1 MREVIR
7 TCIGCR
13 GKLPQKALVRFMC
26 QTDGKLQI
34 DSQKKLGGRG
44 AYVCLSQDCIQK
56 AFKSPKRI
64 NSLLRVQLTSQNI
77 TQFEQVLLQRIRK
90 AMDTKEEKGGTT
102 MNKAQRR
109 RGKPNKGSRAES
121 HVSGTRVYELA
132 KEYKLTNKKLI
143 ALLEEHGVRAKNGMS
158 VLDPDTV
165 SLIESELAGAPV
177 ERTVS
182 TSETAVETASESE
195 ETDTT
200 NGLQVVEGTPVVD
213 LAAVLEMQPSAL
225 ILRLMKLRVMA
236 NINQRLDYD
245 TLVML
250 SEHLHFEAVKSK
262 TLEEKLLTEVPDDP
276 QSLRPRAPVITI
288 MGHVDHGKTSLLDS
302 IRQSNISESEAG
314 NITQHIGAYHVK
326 LKGGSIVFLD
336 TPGHA
341 AFTAMRARGA
351 QVTDIVVLIV
361 AADDGV
367 MPQTIEA
374 ISHAKAAKVPIVVA
388 INKIDV
394 PGARPD
400 YVKQQLAEQE
410 LLPED
415 WGGQTICVETSA
427 IDGTGIDFLLEM
439 LLLEAALLELK
450 ANPSKAARGV
460 VIEAQVD
467 KERGSIATVLVQA
480 GTLRVGD
487 VFVSGRYSGK
497 VRAMMDDFGKRM
509 KETGPSSPVEV
520 LGFTGVP
527 EAGDKFYVVESDKDA
542 RAISEAR
549 QDQYRN
555 EQLGANSHVSLD
567 NLFQQIQEGE
577 IKELNVVLKGDVQG
591 SVQAVAS
598 SLLELSTD
606 EVKINIIHQAVGGIT
621 ETDILLASASDA
633 IVVGFNVHPT
643 TEAVQ
648 AKETEGIDVRTYN
661 IIYNLISYIRSAME
675 GLLDPE
681 VREVVIGRA
690 EVRELF
696 KVPRLGLVAGSYV
709 NWGRISFNQPLRILR
724 DNRLIH
730 EGKVN
735 SLRRFKDN
743 VNEVQANYECGIGI
757 ETFDD
762 LKVGDVLECY
772 VYEQVARSLS

>member
-1 MREVIR
+1 M
-7 TCIGCR
+7 
-13 GKLPQKALVRFMC
+13 
-26 QTDGKLQI
+26 
-34 DSQKKLGGRG
+34 S
-44 AYVCLSQDCIQK
+44 
-56 AFKSPKRI
+56 
-64 NSLLRVQLTSQNI
+64 
-77 TQFEQVLLQRIRK
+77 
-90 AMDTKEEKGGTT
+90 
-102 MNKAQRR
+102 KAQRQR
-109 RGKPNKGSRAES
+109 RKSAKDSQEDS
-121 HVSGTRVYELA
+121 QVSGMRVYELA
-132 KEYKLTNKKLI
+132 KEYNLTNKELI
-143 ALLEEHGVRAKNGMS
+143 ALLEEHGVRVKNGMS
-158 VLDPDTV
+158 SLDPDTV
-165 SLIESELAGAPV
+165 ALIESELADEPV
-177 ERTVS
+177 DETES
-182 TSETAVETASESE
+182 TSEAVIENTSESE
-195 ETDTT
+195 AIDT
-200 NGLQVVEGTPVVD
+200 NGGLRVEEGTTVAD
-213 LAAVLEMQPSAL
+213 LATSLELQPSAL
-225 ILRLMKLRVMA
+225 IMRLMKLKVMA

-250 SEHLHFEAVKSK
+250 GEHLNFEAVRSR
-262 TLEEKLLTEVPDDP
+262 TLEEELLTEIPDDP
-276 QSLRPRAPVITI
+276 ESLQPRAPVVTI

-314 NITQHIGAYHVK
+314 NITQHIGAYHVN

-394 PGARPD
+394 PGARTD

-450 ANPSKAARGV
+450 ANPNKLARGV
-460 VIEAQVD
+460 VIEAEVD
-467 KERGSIATVLVQA
+467 KGRGAIATVLVQS

-487 VFVSGRYSGK
+487 VFVSGRYSGR

-509 KETGPSSPVEV
+509 KESGPSCPVEV

-527 EAGDKFYVVESDKDA
+527 EAGDRFYVVESDKDA
-542 RAISEAR
+542 RAISETR

-555 EQLGANSHVSLD
+555 EKLGANSHVSLD

-661 IIYNLISYIRSAME
+661 VIYNLISYIRSAME

-696 KVPRLGLVAGSYV
+696 RVPRLGLVAGSYV

-757 ETFDD
+757 ETFAD
-762 LKVGDVLECY
+762 LKIGDVLECY

>member
-1 MREVIR
+1 MR
-7 TCIGCR
+7 
-13 GKLPQKALVRFMC
+13 KAPRRRQRSAKVNR
-26 QTDGKLQI
+26 
-34 DSQKKLGGRG
+34 
-44 AYVCLSQDCIQK
+44 AK
-56 AFKSPKRI
+56 ANREE
-64 NSLLRVQLTSQNI
+64 NQLTQS
-77 TQFEQVLLQRIRK
+77 IRV
-90 AMDTKEEKGGTT
+90 
-102 MNKAQRR
+102 
-109 RGKPNKGSRAES
+109 
-121 HVSGTRVYELA
+121 HELA
-132 KEYKLTNKKLI
+132 KQYNLRSKVLLE
-143 ALLEEHGVRAKNGMS
+143 LLEEHGIRVKNHMS
-158 VLDPDTV
+158 LLDEETVALIKAELQEDEPTQEADTRQDDAEI
-165 SLIESELAGAPV
+165 SDSDAGATN
-177 ERTVS
+177 ERGSPLQITEGLTV
-182 TSETAVETASESE
+182 A
-195 ETDTT
+195 
-200 NGLQVVEGTPVVD
+200 D
-213 LAAVLEMQPSAL
+213 LATSLNLLPNEL
-225 ILRLMKLRVMA
+225 IIRLMNLKVMA
-236 NINQRLDYD
+236 NINQRLDYE
-245 TLVML
+245 TLAIVGT
-250 SEHLHFEAVKSK
+250 HFGFEAVKAP
-262 TLEEKLLTEVPDDP
+262 TLEDTLLAETPDLP
-276 QSLRPRAPVITI
+276 EMLRPRAPVVTI

-314 NITQHIGAYHVK
+314 NITQHIGAYHVT
-326 LKGGSIVFLD
+326 LDTGSIVFLD

-374 ISHAKAAKVPIVVA
+374 LNHAKAANVPIVVA

-400 YVKQQLAEQE
+400 FVKQQLTEHE
-410 LLPED
+410 LVPEE

-427 IDGTGIDFLLEM
+427 IEGTGIDFLLEM

-450 ANPSKAARGV
+450 ANPDKPARGV

-467 KERGSIATVLVQA
+467 KGRGAVATVLVQS
-480 GTLRVGD
+480 GTLKVGD

-497 VRAMMDDFGKRM
+497 VRAMMDDIGKRIKM
-509 KETGPSSPVEV
+509 TGPSFPVEV

-527 EAGDKFYVVESDKDA
+527 EAGDRFHVVASEKDA
-542 RAISEAR
+542 RTISQTR
-549 QDQYRN
+549 QDQHRTAK
-555 EQLGANSHVSLD
+555 LGEKSHVSLD
-567 NLFQQIQEGE
+567 ALFQQIQEGDV
-577 IKELNVVLKGDVQG
+577 KELNVVVKGDVQG
-591 SVQAVAS
+591 SVQAVS
-598 SLLELSTD
+598 ESLVNLSTD
-606 EVKINIIHQAVGGIT
+606 EVKINIIHQATGGIT
-621 ETDILLASASDA
+621 ETDILLASASEA

-661 IIYNLISYIRSAME
+661 IIYTLISDIRSAME
-675 GLLDPE
+675 GLLEPE

-709 NWGRISFNQPLRILR
+709 NWGRISYNQPLRVLR

-735 SLRRFKDN
+735 SLRRFKDS

-757 ETFDD
+757 ETFAD

-772 VYEQVARSLS
+772 IHEQVARSLA

>member
-1 MREVIR
+1 MR
-7 TCIGCR
+7 
-13 GKLPQKALVRFMC
+13 K
-26 QTDGKLQI
+26 
-34 DSQKKLGGRG
+34 
-44 AYVCLSQDCIQK
+44 
-56 AFKSPKRI
+56 
-64 NSLLRVQLTSQNI
+64 
-77 TQFEQVLLQRIRK
+77 TQR
-90 AMDTKEEKGGTT
+90 
-102 MNKAQRR
+102 QRR
-109 RGKPNKGSRAES
+109 KLAKDGQVES
-121 HVSGTRVYELA
+121 QVSSMRVHELA
-132 KEYKLTNKKLI
+132 KKYNLTNKELI
-143 ALLEEHGVRAKNGMS
+143 ALLEEHGVRVKNGMS
-158 VLDPDTV
+158 GLDADTV
-165 SLIESELAGAPV
+165 ALIESELADEPT
-177 ERTVS
+177 EETVV
-182 TSETAVETASESE
+182 TPEDAVENTSESE

-200 NGLQVVEGTPVVD
+200 GGFQVVEGTTVAD
-213 LAAVLEMQPSAL
+213 LATSLALQPSAL
-225 ILRLMKLRVMA
+225 IMRLMKLKVMA

-250 SEHLHFEAVKSK
+250 GEHLNFEAVRSK
-262 TLEEKLLTEVPDDP
+262 TLEEELLAEIPDDP
-276 QSLRPRAPVITI
+276 ASLQPRAPVVTI

-394 PGARPD
+394 PGARAD

-450 ANPSKAARGV
+450 ANPNKPARGV
-460 VIEAQVD
+460 VIEAEVD
-467 KERGSIATVLVQA
+467 KGRGAIATVLVES

-487 VFVSGRYSGK
+487 VFVSGRYSGR

-509 KETGPSSPVEV
+509 KEAGPSSPVEV

-527 EAGDKFYVVESDKDA
+527 EAGDRFYVVESDKDA
-542 RAISEAR
+542 RSISETR

-555 EQLGANSHVSLD
+555 EKLGANSHVSLD

-598 SLLELSTD
+598 SLLDLSTD

-661 IIYNLISYIRSAME
+661 VIYNLISYIRSAME

-696 KVPRLGLVAGSYV
+696 RVPRLGLVAGSYV

-772 VYEQVARSLS
+772 VHEQVARSLS

>member
-1 MREVIR
+1 MR
-7 TCIGCR
+7 
-13 GKLPQKALVRFMC
+13 
-26 QTDGKLQI
+26 
-34 DSQKKLGGRG
+34 
-44 AYVCLSQDCIQK
+44 
-56 AFKSPKRI
+56 
-64 NSLLRVQLTSQNI
+64 
-77 TQFEQVLLQRIRK
+77 
-90 AMDTKEEKGGTT
+90 
-102 MNKAQRR
+102 KAQRQR
-109 RGKPNKGSRAES
+109 RKPAKDGQEES
-121 HVSGTRVYELA
+121 QVSSMRVHELA
-132 KEYKLTNKKLI
+132 KKYNLTNKELI
-143 ALLEEHGVRAKNGMS
+143 TLLEEHGVRVKNGMS
-158 VLDPDTV
+158 GLDADTV
-165 SLIESELAGAPV
+165 ALIESELADDPT
-177 ERTVS
+177 E
-182 TSETAVETASESE
+182 ETAVTPEDTVENTSESE

-200 NGLQVVEGTPVVD
+200 GGLQVVEGTTVAD
-213 LAAVLEMQPSAL
+213 LATSLELQPSAL
-225 ILRLMKLRVMA
+225 IMRLMKLKVMA

-250 SEHLHFEAVKSK
+250 GEHLNFEAVRSK
-262 TLEEKLLTEVPDDP
+262 TLEEELLAEIPDDP
-276 QSLRPRAPVITI
+276 ASLQPRAPVVTI

-394 PGARPD
+394 PGARSD

-450 ANPSKAARGV
+450 ANPNKPARGV
-460 VIEAQVD
+460 VIEAEVD
-467 KERGSIATVLVQA
+467 KGRGAIATVLVES

-487 VFVSGRYSGK
+487 VFVSGRYSGR

-509 KETGPSSPVEV
+509 KEAGPSSPVEV

-527 EAGDKFYVVESDKDA
+527 EAGDRFYVVESDKDA
-542 RAISEAR
+542 RSISETR

-555 EQLGANSHVSLD
+555 EKLGANSHVSLD

-661 IIYNLISYIRSAME
+661 VIYNLISYIRSAME

-696 KVPRLGLVAGSYV
+696 RVPRLGLVAGSYV

-762 LKVGDVLECY
+762 LKIGDVLECY
-772 VYEQVARSLS
+772 VHEQVARSLS

>member
-1 MREVIR
+1 MSR
-7 TCIGCR
+7 
-13 GKLPQKALVRFMC
+13 
-26 QTDGKLQI
+26 
-34 DSQKKLGGRG
+34 
-44 AYVCLSQDCIQK
+44 
-56 AFKSPKRI
+56 
-64 NSLLRVQLTSQNI
+64 
-77 TQFEQVLLQRIRK
+77 
-90 AMDTKEEKGGTT
+90 
-102 MNKAQRR
+102 AQRQPA
-109 RGKPNKGSRAES
+109 KPAKGSQEES
-121 HVSGTRVYELA
+121 QVSGVRVYDLA
-132 KEYKLTNKKLI
+132 KEYNLTNKELI
-143 ALLEEHGVRAKNGMS
+143 ALLEEHGVRVKSGMS
-158 VLDPDTV
+158 PLDSDTV
-165 SLIESELAGAPV
+165 ALIESELANKPAGK
-177 ERTVS
+177 TVS
-182 TSETAVETASESE
+182 MPEDAVESASESQ
-195 ETDTT
+195 ETATT
-200 NGLQVVEGTPVVD
+200 NGLQIMEGTTVAN
-213 LAAVLEMQPSAL
+213 LATSLELQPSAL
-225 ILRLMKLRVMA
+225 IMRLMKLRVMA
-236 NINQRLDYD
+236 SINQQLDYD

-250 SEHLHFEAVKSK
+250 GEHLNFEAVKSK
-262 TLEEKLLTEVPDDP
+262 TLEEKLLTEIPDDP
-276 QSLRPRAPVITI
+276 ESLQARAPVVTI

-394 PGARPD
+394 PGARSD
-400 YVKQQLAEQE
+400 YVKQQLSEQE

-450 ANPSKAARGV
+450 ANPNKSARGI

-467 KERGSIATVLVQA
+467 KGRGAIATVLVQS

-497 VRAMMDDFGKRM
+497 VRAMMDGFGKRM
-509 KETGPSSPVEV
+509 KEASPSFPVEV

-542 RAISEAR
+542 RAISETR

-555 EQLGANSHVSLD
+555 EKLGANSHVSLD
-567 NLFQQIQEGE
+567 NLFQQIREGE

-598 SLLELSTD
+598 SLLELTTD

-661 IIYNLISYIRSAME
+661 VIYNLISYIRSAME

-709 NWGRISFNQPLRILR
+709 NWGRISYNQPLRILR

-757 ETFDD
+757 ETFAD

-772 VYEQVARSLS
+772 VHEQVARSLS

>member
-1 MREVIR
+1 MSKAIR
-7 TCIGCR
+7 QR
-13 GKLPQKALVRFMC
+13 R
-26 QTDGKLQI
+26 
-34 DSQKKLGGRG
+34 
-44 AYVCLSQDCIQK
+44 
-56 AFKSPKRI
+56 KSTTPKR
-64 NSLLRVQLTSQNI
+64 NREANQSSGV
-77 TQFEQVLLQRIRK
+77 
-90 AMDTKEEKGGTT
+90 
-102 MNKAQRR
+102 
-109 RGKPNKGSRAES
+109 P
-121 HVSGTRVYELA
+121 VSTLA
-132 KEYKLTNKKLI
+132 RQYKLTSRELI
-143 ALLEEHGVRAKNGMS
+143 AILRNHGVQVKNEQS
-158 VLDPDTV
+158 TLDPDTV
-165 SLIESELAGAPV
+165 ALVEPELEIEPNAENTSTVSIESDADTSAETTEALQITEGVTVAALAG
-177 ERTVS
+177 S
-182 TSETAVETASESE
+182 L
-195 ETDTT
+195 
-200 NGLQVVEGTPVVD
+200 GL
-213 LAAVLEMQPSAL
+213 QPSAL
-225 ILRLMKLRVMA
+225 IMRLMKLRVMA
-236 NINQRLDYD
+236 NINQRLDYN

-250 SEHLHFEAVKSK
+250 GEHLDFQAIKER
-262 TLEEKLLTEVPDDP
+262 TLEEDLLTDPPDPPD
-276 QSLRPRAPVITI
+276 SLQPRAPVVTI

-302 IRQSNISESEAG
+302 IRESNVSESEAG
-314 NITQHIGAYHVK
+314 NITQHIGAYHVT
-326 LKGGSIVFLD
+326 LETGSVVFLD

-367 MPQTIEA
+367 MPQTVEA

-388 INKIDV
+388 INKVDV

-400 YVKQQLAEQE
+400 YIRQQLSEHD
-410 LLPED
+410 LMPEE

-427 IDGTGIDFLLEM
+427 TEGTGIDTLLEM

-450 ANPSKAARGV
+450 ANRNKSARGV
-460 VIEAQVD
+460 VIEAEVD
-467 KERGSIATVLVQA
+467 KERGAVATVLVQS
-480 GTLRVGD
+480 GTLRVGNS
-487 VFVSGRYSGK
+487 FVSGRYSGK
-497 VRAMMDDFGKRM
+497 VRAMIDEHGKRM
-509 KETGPSSPVEV
+509 KEVGPSRPVEI

-527 EAGDKFYVVESDKDA
+527 EAGDRFYAVDSDRDA
-542 RAISEAR
+542 RTISEAR
-549 QDQYRN
+549 QDRYRT
-555 EQLGANSHVSLD
+555 EKLGANSHVSLE

-598 SLLELSTD
+598 SLLDLSTE

-661 IIYNLISYIRSAME
+661 VIYNLISYIRSAME

-696 KVPRLGLVAGSYV
+696 RVPRLGLVAGSYV
-709 NWGRISFNQPLRILR
+709 NWGRISYNQPLRVLR

-772 VYEQVARSLS
+772 VHEQVARSLS

>member
-1 MREVIR
+1 M
-7 TCIGCR
+7 
-13 GKLPQKALVRFMC
+13 
-26 QTDGKLQI
+26 
-34 DSQKKLGGRG
+34 S
-44 AYVCLSQDCIQK
+44 
-56 AFKSPKRI
+56 
-64 NSLLRVQLTSQNI
+64 
-77 TQFEQVLLQRIRK
+77 
-90 AMDTKEEKGGTT
+90 KEPR
-102 MNKAQRR
+102 QRR
-109 RGKPNKGSRAES
+109 RSAKGNREDKQDQ
-121 HVSGTRVYELA
+121 GTPVYELA
-132 KEYKLTNKKLI
+132 KQYDLTTKQLI
-143 ALLEEHGVRAKNGMS
+143 ALLEEHGVRVKNDMS
-158 VLDPDTV
+158 SLDADTV
-165 SLIESELAGAPV
+165 ALIESEIV
-177 ERTVS
+177 ESGEVVS
-182 TSETAVETASESE
+182 TSEASAE
-195 ETDTT
+195 DTT
-200 NGLQVVEGTPVVD
+200 KVVSNTENGLQVEEGATVAD
-213 LAAVLEMQPSAL
+213 LAATLKLQPSAL
-225 ILRLMKLRVMA
+225 IMQLMKLKVMA
-236 NINQRLDYD
+236 NINQRLDYE

-250 SEHLHFEAVKSK
+250 GEHLNFEAVKLP
-262 TLEEKLLTEVPDDP
+262 TLEEELLVETLDP
-276 QSLRPRAPVITI
+276 PESLQPRAPVVTI

-314 NITQHIGAYHVK
+314 NITQHIGAYHVT
-326 LKGGSIVFLD
+326 LEGGSVVFLD

-367 MPQTIEA
+367 MPQTVEA
-374 ISHAKAAKVPIVVA
+374 INHAKAAKVPIVVA

-394 PGARPD
+394 PGARSD
-400 YVKQQLAEQE
+400 YIKQQLTEHE
-410 LLPED
+410 LVPED

-427 IDGTGIDFLLEM
+427 VEGTGIDFLLEM

-450 ANPSKAARGV
+450 ANPNKPARGV

-467 KERGSIATVLVQA
+467 KGRGAVATVLVQA

-487 VFVSGRYSGK
+487 VFISGRYSGR
-497 VRAMMDDFGKRM
+497 VRAMMDDLGKRL
-509 KETGPSSPVEV
+509 KEAGPSVPVEV

-527 EAGDKFYVVESDKDA
+527 EAGDRFYAIESDKDA
-542 RAISEAR
+542 RTISETR
-549 QDQYRN
+549 QDQYRT
-555 EQLGANSHVSLD
+555 QKLGANSHVSLE

-598 SLLELSTD
+598 SLLELSTE

-661 IIYNLISYIRSAME
+661 VIYELISYIRSAME

-681 VREVVIGRA
+681 VREIVIGRA

-709 NWGRISFNQPLRILR
+709 NWGRISYNQPLRILR

-762 LKVGDVLECY
+762 LQVGDVLECY
-772 VYEQVARSLS
+772 VHEQVARSLS

>member
-1 MREVIR
+1 MTRNTR
-7 TCIGCR
+7 
-13 GKLPQKALVRFMC
+13 
-26 QTDGKLQI
+26 
-34 DSQKKLGGRG
+34 
-44 AYVCLSQDCIQK
+44 
-56 AFKSPKRI
+56 
-64 NSLLRVQLTSQNI
+64 
-77 TQFEQVLLQRIRK
+77 
-90 AMDTKEEKGGTT
+90 
-102 MNKAQRR
+102 QRR
-109 RGKPNKGSRAES
+109 RSAKNNREANEN
-121 HVSGTRVYELA
+121 SGTPVSKLA
-132 KEYKLTNKKLI
+132 SQYKLTGKELI
-143 ALLEEHGVRAKNGMS
+143 AILEGHGIPVKNEKS
-158 VLDPDTV
+158 TLDSETIA
-165 SLIESELAGAPV
+165 LIESELVTDLNAENTSPTAESV
-177 ERTVS
+177 ES
-182 TSETAVETASESE
+182 SPDTSLA
-195 ETDTT
+195 TT
-200 NGLQVVEGTPVVD
+200 NSLQITEGTTVAN
-213 LAAVLEMQPSAL
+213 LAGSLGLQPSAL
-225 ILRLMKLRVMA
+225 IMRLMKLRVMA

-245 TLVML
+245 TLAML
-250 SEHLHFEAVKSK
+250 GDHLDFEAIKER
-262 TLEEKLLTEVPDDP
+262 TLEEDLLTDPPDP
-276 QSLRPRAPVITI
+276 PESLQSRAPVVTI

-314 NITQHIGAYHVK
+314 NITQHIGAYHVT
-326 LKGGSIVFLD
+326 LETGSVVFLD

-400 YVKQQLAEQE
+400 YIRQQLAEHE
-410 LLPED
+410 LVPEE

-427 IDGTGIDFLLEM
+427 TEGTGIDTLLEM

-450 ANPSKAARGV
+450 ANPNKSARGV

-467 KERGSIATVLVQA
+467 KERGALATVLMQS
-480 GTLRVGD
+480 GTLRVGNA
-487 VFVSGRYSGK
+487 FVSGRYSGK
-497 VRAMMDDFGKRM
+497 VRAMIDDHGKRM
-509 KETGPSSPVEV
+509 KEVGPSRPVEI

-527 EAGDKFYVVESDKDA
+527 EAGDKFYAVESDRDA
-542 RAISEAR
+542 RTISETR
-549 QDQYRN
+549 QDQYRT
-555 EQLGANSHVSLD
+555 EKLGANSHVSLE

-598 SLLELSTD
+598 SLLDLSTE
-606 EVKINIIHQAVGGIT
+606 EVKIKIIHQAVGGIT

-661 IIYNLISYIRSAME
+661 VIYNLISYIRSAME

-696 KVPRLGLVAGSYV
+696 RVPRLGLVAGSYV
-709 NWGRISFNQPLRILR
+709 NWGRISYNQPLRVLR

-757 ETFDD
+757 ETFHD

-772 VYEQVARSLS
+772 VHEQVARSLS

>member
-1 MREVIR
+1 M
-7 TCIGCR
+7 
-13 GKLPQKALVRFMC
+13 
-26 QTDGKLQI
+26 
-34 DSQKKLGGRG
+34 
-44 AYVCLSQDCIQK
+44 
-56 AFKSPKRI
+56 
-64 NSLLRVQLTSQNI
+64 
-77 TQFEQVLLQRIRK
+77 RK
-90 AMDTKEEKGGTT
+90 ATR
-102 MNKAQRR
+102 QRR
-109 RGKPNKGSRAES
+109 RPAKSNREENQN
-121 HVSGTRVYELA
+121 SGTPVSKLA
-132 KEYKLTNKKLI
+132 KQYHLTSKELI
-143 ALLEEHGVRAKNGMS
+143 AILEGHGIHLKNEKS
-158 VLDPDTV
+158 PLDPDAIALV
-165 SLIESELAGAPV
+165 ESELGENTSTVTAPTAPV
-177 ERTVS
+177 ES
-182 TSETAVETASESE
+182 SP
-195 ETDTT
+195 DTT
-200 NGLQVVEGTPVVD
+200 NGLKITEGITVAD
-213 LAAVLEMQPSAL
+213 LAGVLQLQPSAL
-225 ILRLMKLRVMA
+225 IMRLMRLKVMA
-236 NINQRLDYD
+236 SINQRLDYD

-250 SEHLHFEAVKSK
+250 GKHLDFEVIKK
-262 TLEEKLLTEVPDDP
+262 RTLEEDLLTDPPDP
-276 QSLRPRAPVITI
+276 PESLYSRAPVVTI

-302 IRQSNISESEAG
+302 IRQSKVSESEAG
-314 NITQHIGAYHVK
+314 NITQHIGAYHVN
-326 LKGGSIVFLD
+326 LETGSVVFLD

-367 MPQTIEA
+367 MPQTVEA

-394 PGARPD
+394 PGARAD
-400 YVKQQLAEQE
+400 YIRQQLSDHD
-410 LLPED
+410 LVPEE

-427 IDGTGIDFLLEM
+427 TEGIGIDTLLEM

-450 ANPSKAARGV
+450 ANPNKPARGA

-467 KERGSIATVLVQA
+467 KERGSIATVLVQS

-487 VFVSGRYSGK
+487 AFVSGRYSGK
-497 VRAMMDDFGKRM
+497 VRAMMDTHGRRM
-509 KETGPSSPVEV
+509 KEVGPSYPVEV

-527 EAGDKFYVVESDKDA
+527 EAGDKFYAVESDKDA
-542 RAISEAR
+542 RTIGEAR
-549 QDQYRN
+549 QDQYRT
-555 EQLGANSHVSLD
+555 EKLSANSHVSLE

-577 IKELNVVLKGDVQG
+577 IKELNVILKGDVQG
-591 SVQAVAS
+591 SVQAVTS

-681 VREVVIGRA
+681 VREIVIGRA

-709 NWGRISFNQPLRILR
+709 NWGRISSNQPLRVLR

-730 EGKVN
+730 EGKVH
-735 SLRRFKDN
+735 SLRRFKDS

-757 ETFDD
+757 ETFAD

-772 VYEQVARSLS
+772 VHEHVARSLS

>member
-1 MREVIR
+1 MRRPER
-7 TCIGCR
+7 QKQ
-13 GKLPQKALVRFMC
+13 KLAKANREEN
-26 QTDGKLQI
+26 QSAST
-34 DSQKKLGGRG
+34 
-44 AYVCLSQDCIQK
+44 
-56 AFKSPKRI
+56 RI
-64 NSLLRVQLTSQNI
+64 
-77 TQFEQVLLQRIRK
+77 
-90 AMDTKEEKGGTT
+90 
-102 MNKAQRR
+102 
-109 RGKPNKGSRAES
+109 
-121 HVSGTRVYELA
+121 YELA
-132 KEYKLTNKKLI
+132 KQYNLTSKTLI
-143 ALLEEHGVRAKNGMS
+143 KVLENHGIRVKNHMS
-158 VLDPDTV
+158 TLDPETV
-165 SLIESELAGAPV
+165 ALVESELAADL
-177 ERTVS
+177 S
-182 TSETAVETASESE
+182 DETFVPPKKPFMDASDAESA
-195 ETDTT
+195 TG
-200 NGLQVVEGTPVVD
+200 NGLQIKEGTTV
-213 LAAVLEMQPSAL
+213 SAL
-225 ILRLMKLRVMA
+225 ASLLNLQPTALIMRLMKLKVMA
-236 NINQRLDYD
+236 NINQPLDYD
-245 TLVML
+245 TLVMIGR
-250 SEHLHFEAVKSK
+250 HLNFEAVKER
-262 TLEEKLLTEVPDDP
+262 TLEEELLADTPDAP
-276 QSLRPRAPVITI
+276 ESLQPRAPVITI

-302 IRQSNISESEAG
+302 IRQSNISETEAG

-326 LKGGSIVFLD
+326 LETGSIVFLD

-374 ISHAKAAKVPIVVA
+374 INHAKAAQVPIVVA

-394 PGARPD
+394 AGARPD
-400 YVKQQLAEQE
+400 YVRQQLAEQD
-410 LLPED
+410 LVPEE

-427 IDGTGIDFLLEM
+427 TEGSGIDFLLEM

-450 ANPSKAARGV
+450 ANPDKPARGV

-467 KERGSIATVLVQA
+467 KGRGPVATVLVQA
-480 GTLRVGD
+480 GTLQVGD

-509 KETGPSSPVEV
+509 REAGPSLPVEV

-542 RAISEAR
+542 RAISETR
-549 QDQYRN
+549 QDRYRTA
-555 EQLGANSHVSLD
+555 QLRSNSRVSLD
-567 NLFQQIQEGE
+567 SLSQRIQEGG

-591 SVQAVAS
+591 SVQAVTE
-598 SLLELSTD
+598 SLLKLSTE
-606 EVKINIIHQAVGGIT
+606 EVKINIIHQAVGGIS

-648 AKETEGIDVRTYN
+648 SKEAEGIDVRTYN
-661 IIYNLISYIRSAME
+661 IIYNLISDVRSAME
-675 GLLDPE
+675 GLLEPE

-709 NWGRISFNQPLRILR
+709 NWGRISYNQPLRVLR

-730 EGKVN
+730 EGKVD
-735 SLRRFKDN
+735 SLRRFKDS
-743 VNEVQANYECGIGI
+743 VNEVQANYECGVGI

-762 LKVGDVLECY
+762 LRVGDVLECY
-772 VYEQVARSLS
+772 VHEHIARSLS

>member
-1 MREVIR
+1 M
-7 TCIGCR
+7 
-13 GKLPQKALVRFMC
+13 
-26 QTDGKLQI
+26 
-34 DSQKKLGGRG
+34 S
-44 AYVCLSQDCIQK
+44 
-56 AFKSPKRI
+56 
-64 NSLLRVQLTSQNI
+64 
-77 TQFEQVLLQRIRK
+77 
-90 AMDTKEEKGGTT
+90 KEPR
-102 MNKAQRR
+102 QRR
-109 RGKPNKGSRAES
+109 RPARRNREEKQDRGQ
-121 HVSGTRVYELA
+121 GTPVYELA
-132 KEYKLTNKKLI
+132 KQYDLTPKELI
-143 ALLEEHGVRAKNGMS
+143 ALLEEHGVRVKDDMS
-158 VLDPDTV
+158 SLDADTV
-165 SLIESELAGAPV
+165 ALIESEIVKPAEAGSTPETSV
-177 ERTVS
+177 EDTPEVS
-182 TSETAVETASESE
+182 SN
-195 ETDTT
+195 TT
-200 NGLQVVEGTPVVD
+200 NGLQIEEGATVGA
-213 LAAVLEMQPSAL
+213 LAAALELKPSAL
-225 ILRLMKLRVMA
+225 IMQLMKLKVMA

-250 SEHLHFEAVKSK
+250 GEHLNFEAIKSP
-262 TLEEKLLTEVPDDP
+262 TLEEELLVETPDSP
-276 QSLRPRAPVITI
+276 ESLQPRAPVVTI

-314 NITQHIGAYHVK
+314 NITQHIGAYHVT
-326 LKGGSIVFLD
+326 LEGGSVVFLD

-367 MPQTIEA
+367 MPQTVEA
-374 ISHAKAAKVPIVVA
+374 INHAKAAKVPIVVA

-400 YVKQQLAEQE
+400 YIKQQLTEHE
-410 LLPED
+410 LVPED

-427 IDGTGIDFLLEM
+427 VEGTGIDFLLEM

-450 ANPSKAARGV
+450 ANPNKPARGV

-467 KERGSIATVLVQA
+467 KERGTVATVLVQS
-480 GTLRVGD
+480 GSLRVGD
-487 VFVSGRYSGK
+487 VFVSGRYSGR
-497 VRAMMDDFGKRM
+497 VRAMMDDLGKRL
-509 KETGPSSPVEV
+509 KEAGPSVPVEV

-527 EAGDKFYVVESDKDA
+527 EAGDKFYAIESDRDA
-542 RAISEAR
+542 RTISETR
-549 QDQYRN
+549 QDQYRT
-555 EQLGANSHVSLD
+555 QKLGANSHVSLE

-598 SLLELSTD
+598 SLLELSAD

-661 IIYNLISYIRSAME
+661 VIYELISYIRSAME

-696 KVPRLGLVAGSYV
+696 KVPRLGFVAGSYV
-709 NWGRISFNQPLRILR
+709 NWGRISYNQPLRVLR
-724 DNRLIH
+724 DNRLVH

-757 ETFDD
+757 ETFAD
-762 LKVGDVLECY
+762 LQIGDVLECY
-772 VYEQVARSLS
+772 VHEHIARSLS

>member
-1 MREVIR
+1 MSR
-7 TCIGCR
+7 
-13 GKLPQKALVRFMC
+13 
-26 QTDGKLQI
+26 
-34 DSQKKLGGRG
+34 
-44 AYVCLSQDCIQK
+44 
-56 AFKSPKRI
+56 
-64 NSLLRVQLTSQNI
+64 
-77 TQFEQVLLQRIRK
+77 
-90 AMDTKEEKGGTT
+90 
-102 MNKAQRR
+102 AQRQQE
-109 RGKPNKGSRAES
+109 KPAKGSQEENRS
-121 HVSGTRVYELA
+121 SGTRVHELA
-132 KEYKLTNKKLI
+132 KEYNLTNKELI
-143 ALLEEHGVRAKNGMS
+143 ALLEEHGVRVKNGMS
-158 VLDPDTV
+158 SLDSDTV
-165 SLIESELAGAPV
+165 ALIESELAGEP
-177 ERTVS
+177 
-182 TSETAVETASESE
+182 SEAAVPTPENAVENASESE

-200 NGLQVVEGTPVVD
+200 DGLQVVEGTTVAD
-213 LAAVLEMQPSAL
+213 LATSLELQPSVL
-225 ILRLMKLRVMA
+225 IMRLMKLRVMA

-250 SEHLHFEAVKSK
+250 GEHLNFQAVRSK
-262 TLEEKLLTEVPDDP
+262 TLEEELLTEIPDDP
-276 QSLRPRAPVITI
+276 ESLQPRAPVVTI

-394 PGARPD
+394 PGARTD

-450 ANPSKAARGV
+450 ANPNKLARGV
-460 VIEAQVD
+460 VIEAEVD
-467 KERGSIATVLVQA
+467 KGRGAIATVLVQS

-487 VFVSGRYSGK
+487 VFVSGRYSGR
-497 VRAMMDDFGKRM
+497 VRAMMDNFGKRM
-509 KETGPSSPVEV
+509 KEAGPSFPVEV

-527 EAGDKFYVVESDKDA
+527 EAGDRFYVVESDKDA
-542 RAISEAR
+542 RTISETR

-555 EQLGANSHVSLD
+555 EKLGANSHVSLD

-606 EVKINIIHQAVGGIT
+606 EVKINIIHQAVGGVT

-661 IIYNLISYIRSAME
+661 VIYNLISYIRSAME

-696 KVPRLGLVAGSYV
+696 RVPRLGLVAGSYV
-709 NWGRISFNQPLRILR
+709 NWGRISYNQPLRILR

-772 VYEQVARSLS
+772 VHEQVARSLS

>member
-1 MREVIR
+1 M
-7 TCIGCR
+7 
-13 GKLPQKALVRFMC
+13 
-26 QTDGKLQI
+26 
-34 DSQKKLGGRG
+34 S
-44 AYVCLSQDCIQK
+44 
-56 AFKSPKRI
+56 
-64 NSLLRVQLTSQNI
+64 
-77 TQFEQVLLQRIRK
+77 
-90 AMDTKEEKGGTT
+90 KEPR
-102 MNKAQRR
+102 QRR
-109 RGKPNKGSRAES
+109 RPAKRNREEKQDRGQ
-121 HVSGTRVYELA
+121 GTPVYELA
-132 KEYKLTNKKLI
+132 KQYDLTTKELI
-143 ALLEEHGVRAKNGMS
+143 AVLEEHGVRVKNDMS
-158 VLDPDTV
+158 SLDADTV
-165 SLIESELAGAPV
+165 ALIESEIVKPAEA
-177 ERTVS
+177 VS
-182 TSETAVETASESE
+182 TSETSVE
-195 ETDTT
+195 ETPEVPSHTT
-200 NGLQVVEGTPVVD
+200 NGLQIEEGATVGD
-213 LAAVLEMQPSAL
+213 LAATLELKPSAL
-225 ILRLMKLRVMA
+225 IMQLMKLKVMA

-250 SEHLHFEAVKSK
+250 GEHLNFEAIKSP
-262 TLEEKLLTEVPDDP
+262 TLEEELLVETPDP
-276 QSLRPRAPVITI
+276 PESLQPRAPVVTI

-314 NITQHIGAYHVK
+314 NITQHIGAYHVT
-326 LKGGSIVFLD
+326 LEGGSVVFLD

-367 MPQTIEA
+367 MPQTVEA
-374 ISHAKAAKVPIVVA
+374 INHAKAAKVPIVVA

-400 YVKQQLAEQE
+400 YIKQQLTEHE
-410 LLPED
+410 LVPED

-427 IDGTGIDFLLEM
+427 VEGTGIDFLLEM

-450 ANPSKAARGV
+450 ANPNKPARGV

-467 KERGSIATVLVQA
+467 KERGTVATVLVQS
-480 GTLRVGD
+480 GSLRVGD
-487 VFVSGRYSGK
+487 VFVSGRYSGR
-497 VRAMMDDFGKRM
+497 VRAMMDDLGKRL
-509 KETGPSSPVEV
+509 KEAGPSVPVEV

-527 EAGDKFYVVESDKDA
+527 EAGDKFYAIESDKDA
-542 RAISEAR
+542 RTISETR
-549 QDQYRN
+549 QDHYRT
-555 EQLGANSHVSLD
+555 QKLGANSHVSLE

-598 SLLELSTD
+598 SLLELSAE

-661 IIYNLISYIRSAME
+661 VIYELISYIRSAME

-696 KVPRLGLVAGSYV
+696 KVPRLGFVAGSYV
-709 NWGRISFNQPLRILR
+709 NWGRISYNQPLRVLR
-724 DNRLIH
+724 DNRLVH

-757 ETFDD
+757 ETFAD
-762 LKVGDVLECY
+762 LQIGDVLECY
-772 VYEQVARSLS
+772 VHEQIARSLS

>member
-1 MREVIR
+1 M
-7 TCIGCR
+7 
-13 GKLPQKALVRFMC
+13 
-26 QTDGKLQI
+26 
-34 DSQKKLGGRG
+34 
-44 AYVCLSQDCIQK
+44 
-56 AFKSPKRI
+56 
-64 NSLLRVQLTSQNI
+64 
-77 TQFEQVLLQRIRK
+77 
-90 AMDTKEEKGGTT
+90 TKGTR
-102 MNKAQRR
+102 QRR
-109 RGKPNKGSRAES
+109 RSAKNNREANQN
-121 HVSGTRVYELA
+121 SGTPVSKLA
-132 KEYKLTNKKLI
+132 RQYKLTSKELI
-143 ALLEEHGVRAKNGMS
+143 AILEDHGIQVKNEKS
-158 VLDPDTV
+158 FLDSETV
-165 SLIESELAGAPV
+165 ALIESELV
-177 ERTVS
+177 ENLSEENTSTVAEPAEDSSDTSPQTTDSLQITEGTTVS
-182 TSETAVETASESE
+182 
-195 ETDTT
+195 
-200 NGLQVVEGTPVVD
+200 N
-213 LAAVLEMQPSAL
+213 LAASLKLQPSAL
-225 ILRLMKLRVMA
+225 IMRLMKLKVMA

-250 SEHLHFEAVKSK
+250 GKHLDFEVIKER
-262 TLEEKLLTEVPDDP
+262 TLEEDLLTDLPDP
-276 QSLRPRAPVITI
+276 PKSLQPRAPVVTI

-302 IRQSNISESEAG
+302 IRESNISESEAG
-314 NITQHIGAYHVK
+314 NITQHIGAYHVS
-326 LKGGSIVFLD
+326 LSTGSVVFLD

-400 YVKQQLAEQE
+400 YIRQQLAEQD
-410 LLPED
+410 LVPEE

-427 IDGTGIDFLLEM
+427 TEGTGIDTLLEM

-450 ANPSKAARGV
+450 ANPNKAARGII
-460 VIEAQVD
+460 IEAEVD
-467 KERGSIATVLVQA
+467 KERGAVATVLVQS
-480 GTLRVGD
+480 GTLCVGD
-487 VFVSGRYSGK
+487 AFVSGRYSGK
-497 VRAMMDDFGKRM
+497 VRAMIDDHGKRM
-509 KETGPSSPVEV
+509 KEVGPSRPVEI

-527 EAGDKFYVVESDKDA
+527 EAGDKFYAVESDRDA
-542 RAISEAR
+542 RTISETR
-549 QDQYRN
+549 QDQYRT
-555 EQLGANSHVSLD
+555 EKLGANSHISLE

-598 SLLELSTD
+598 SLLDLSTE

-648 AKETEGIDVRTYN
+648 AKEIEGIDVRTYN
-661 IIYNLISYIRSAME
+661 VIYNLISYIRSAME

-696 KVPRLGLVAGSYV
+696 RVPRLGLVAGSYV
-709 NWGRISFNQPLRILR
+709 NWGRISYNQPLRVLR

-772 VYEQVARSLS
+772 VHEQVARSLS

>member
-1 MREVIR
+1 
-7 TCIGCR
+7 
-13 GKLPQKALVRFMC
+13 
-26 QTDGKLQI
+26 
-34 DSQKKLGGRG
+34 
-44 AYVCLSQDCIQK
+44 
-56 AFKSPKRI
+56 
-64 NSLLRVQLTSQNI
+64 
-77 TQFEQVLLQRIRK
+77 
-90 AMDTKEEKGGTT
+90 
-102 MNKAQRR
+102 MNKAPRQRR
-109 RGKPNKGSRAES
+109 RPAKNNREATQN
-121 HVSGTRVYELA
+121 SGTPISKLA
-132 KEYKLTNKKLI
+132 R
-143 ALLEEHGVRAKNGMS
+143 EHGLTSKELRAILENQGIQLKNEKS
-158 VLDPDTV
+158 FFDSATV
-165 SLIESELAGAPV
+165 ALIESELAKDVNA
-177 ERTVS
+177 ENTSTVAAS
-182 TSETAVETASESE
+182 TESSPNTNSYT
-195 ETDTT
+195 TDR
-200 NGLQVVEGTPVVD
+200 LQITEGTTVAE
-213 LAAVLEMQPSAL
+213 LAASLELQPSAL
-225 ILRLMKLRVMA
+225 IMRLMKLRVMA

-250 SEHLHFEAVKSK
+250 AEHLDFEVIKER
-262 TLEEKLLTEVPDDP
+262 TLEEDLLTDQPDP
-276 QSLRPRAPVITI
+276 PESLEPRAPVVTI

-302 IRQSNISESEAG
+302 IRESNISESEAG
-314 NITQHIGAYHVK
+314 NITQHIGAYHVN
-326 LKGGSIVFLD
+326 LETGSVVFLD

-400 YVKQQLAEQE
+400 YIRQQLAEHE
-410 LLPED
+410 LVPEE

-427 IDGTGIDFLLEM
+427 TEGTGIDTLLEM

-450 ANPSKAARGV
+450 ANRNKSARGV

-467 KERGSIATVLVQA
+467 KERGVVATVLVQS
-480 GTLRVGD
+480 GTLRVGNA
-487 VFVSGRYSGK
+487 FVSGRYSGK
-497 VRAMMDDFGKRM
+497 VKAMIDDHGKRM
-509 KETGPSSPVEV
+509 KEVGPSRPVEI

-527 EAGDKFYVVESDKDA
+527 EAGDKFYAVESDRDA
-542 RAISEAR
+542 RTISETR
-549 QDQYRN
+549 QDQYRT
-555 EQLGANSHVSLD
+555 EKLGANSHVSLE

-598 SLLELSTD
+598 SLLDLSTE

-661 IIYNLISYIRSAME
+661 VIYNLISYIHSAME

-696 KVPRLGLVAGSYV
+696 RVPRLGLVAGSYV
-709 NWGRISFNQPLRILR
+709 NWGRISYNQPLRVLR

-735 SLRRFKDN
+735 SLRRFKDS

-772 VYEQVARSLS
+772 VHEQVARSLS

>member
-1 MREVIR
+1 
-7 TCIGCR
+7 
-13 GKLPQKALVRFMC
+13 
-26 QTDGKLQI
+26 
-34 DSQKKLGGRG
+34 
-44 AYVCLSQDCIQK
+44 
-56 AFKSPKRI
+56 
-64 NSLLRVQLTSQNI
+64 
-77 TQFEQVLLQRIRK
+77 
-90 AMDTKEEKGGTT
+90 
-102 MNKAQRR
+102 MNKATRQRR
-109 RGKPNKGSRAES
+109 RSTPTKRNREANQSSGVP
-121 HVSGTRVYELA
+121 VSKLA
-132 KEYKLTNKKLI
+132 RQYKLASTELI
-143 ALLEEHGVRAKNGMS
+143 AILRDHGVQVKNEQS
-158 VLDPDTV
+158 TLDPDTV
-165 SLIESELAGAPV
+165 ALVEPELEIDPNAKKTSAESIENDADTSVKAP
-177 ERTVS
+177 
-182 TSETAVETASESE
+182 
-195 ETDTT
+195 
-200 NGLQVVEGTPVVD
+200 NGLQITEGVTVAA
-213 LAAVLEMQPSAL
+213 LAGSLELQPSAL
-225 ILRLMKLRVMA
+225 IMRLMKLRVMA
-236 NINQRLDYD
+236 NINQRLDYE

-250 SEHLHFEAVKSK
+250 GEHLDFQVIKER
-262 TLEEKLLTEVPDDP
+262 TLEETLLTDPPDPPD
-276 QSLRPRAPVITI
+276 SLQPRAPVVTI

-302 IRQSNISESEAG
+302 IRQSNVSESEAG
-314 NITQHIGAYHVK
+314 NITQHIGAYHVT
-326 LKGGSIVFLD
+326 LETGSVVFLD

-367 MPQTIEA
+367 MPQTVEA

-388 INKIDV
+388 INKVDV

-400 YVKQQLAEQE
+400 YIRQQLSEHD
-410 LLPED
+410 LMPEE

-427 IDGTGIDFLLEM
+427 TEGIGIDTLLEM

-450 ANPSKAARGV
+450 ANRNKSARGV
-460 VIEAQVD
+460 VIEAEVD
-467 KERGSIATVLVQA
+467 KERGAVATVLVQS

-487 VFVSGRYSGK
+487 SFVSGRYSGK
-497 VRAMMDDFGKRM
+497 VRAMIDDHGKRM
-509 KETGPSSPVEV
+509 KEVGPSCPVEI

-527 EAGDKFYVVESDKDA
+527 EAGDRFYAVDSDRDA
-542 RAISEAR
+542 RTISEAR
-549 QDQYRN
+549 QDQYRT
-555 EQLGANSHVSLD
+555 EKLGANSHVSLE

-598 SLLELSTD
+598 SLLDLSTE
-606 EVKINIIHQAVGGIT
+606 EVKIKIIHQAVGGIT

-661 IIYNLISYIRSAME
+661 VIYNLISYIRSAME

-696 KVPRLGLVAGSYV
+696 RVPRLGLVAGSYV
-709 NWGRISFNQPLRILR
+709 NWGRISYNQPLRVLR

-772 VYEQVARSLS
+772 VHEQVARSLS

>member
-1 MREVIR
+1 
-7 TCIGCR
+7 
-13 GKLPQKALVRFMC
+13 
-26 QTDGKLQI
+26 
-34 DSQKKLGGRG
+34 
-44 AYVCLSQDCIQK
+44 
-56 AFKSPKRI
+56 
-64 NSLLRVQLTSQNI
+64 
-77 TQFEQVLLQRIRK
+77 
-90 AMDTKEEKGGTT
+90 
-102 MNKAQRR
+102 MNRAQRQQE
-109 RGKPNKGSRAES
+109 KPAKGSQEENRS
-121 HVSGTRVYELA
+121 SGTRVHELA
-132 KEYKLTNKKLI
+132 REYNLTNKELI
-143 ALLEEHGVRAKNGMS
+143 ALLEEHGVRVKNGMS
-158 VLDPDTV
+158 SLDSDTV
-165 SLIESELAGAPV
+165 ALIESELAGEPSEA
-177 ERTVS
+177 TVS
-182 TSETAVETASESE
+182 TPEDAVENASESE

-200 NGLQVVEGTPVVD
+200 DGLQVVEGTTVAD
-213 LAAVLEMQPSAL
+213 LATSLELQPSAL
-225 ILRLMKLRVMA
+225 IMRLMKLRVMA

-250 SEHLHFEAVKSK
+250 GEHLNFQAVRSK
-262 TLEEKLLTEVPDDP
+262 TLEEELLTEIPDDP
-276 QSLRPRAPVITI
+276 ESLQPRAPVVTI

-394 PGARPD
+394 PGARTD

-450 ANPSKAARGV
+450 ANPNKLARGV
-460 VIEAQVD
+460 VIEAEVD
-467 KERGSIATVLVQA
+467 KGRGAIATVLVQS

-487 VFVSGRYSGK
+487 VFVSGRYSGR
-497 VRAMMDDFGKRM
+497 VRAMMDNFGKRM
-509 KETGPSSPVEV
+509 KEAGPSFPVEV

-527 EAGDKFYVVESDKDA
+527 EAGDRFYVVESDKDA
-542 RAISEAR
+542 RTISETR

-555 EQLGANSHVSLD
+555 EKLGANSHVSLD

-661 IIYNLISYIRSAME
+661 VIYNLISYIRSAME

-696 KVPRLGLVAGSYV
+696 RVPRLGLVAGSYV

-757 ETFDD
+757 ETFAD

-772 VYEQVARSLS
+772 VHEQVARSLS

>member
-1 MREVIR
+1 M
-7 TCIGCR
+7 
-13 GKLPQKALVRFMC
+13 
-26 QTDGKLQI
+26 
-34 DSQKKLGGRG
+34 S
-44 AYVCLSQDCIQK
+44 
-56 AFKSPKRI
+56 
-64 NSLLRVQLTSQNI
+64 
-77 TQFEQVLLQRIRK
+77 
-90 AMDTKEEKGGTT
+90 
-102 MNKAQRR
+102 KAQRQR
-109 RGKPNKGSRAES
+109 RKSAKGSQGES
-121 HVSGTRVYELA
+121 QVSGMRVYELA
-132 KEYKLTNKKLI
+132 KEYNLTNKELI
-143 ALLEEHGVRAKNGMS
+143 ALLEEHGVRVKNGMS
-158 VLDPDTV
+158 SLDPDTV
-165 SLIESELAGAPV
+165 ALIESELADEPV
-177 ERTVS
+177 D
-182 TSETAVETASESE
+182 ETESASEEVVENTSASE
-195 ETDTT
+195 AIDT
-200 NGLQVVEGTPVVD
+200 NGGLQVEEGTTVAD
-213 LAAVLEMQPSAL
+213 LATSLELQPSAL
-225 ILRLMKLRVMA
+225 IMRLMKLRVMA

-250 SEHLHFEAVKSK
+250 GEHLNFEAVRSR
-262 TLEEKLLTEVPDDP
+262 TLEEELLTEIPDAP
-276 QSLRPRAPVITI
+276 ESLQPRAPVITI

-388 INKIDV
+388 INKMDV

-450 ANPSKAARGV
+450 ANPNKPARGV
-460 VIEAQVD
+460 VIEAEVD
-467 KERGSIATVLVQA
+467 KGRGAIATVLVQS

-487 VFVSGRYSGK
+487 VFVSGRYSGR

-509 KETGPSSPVEV
+509 KETGPSCPVEV

-527 EAGDKFYVVESDKDA
+527 EAGDRFYVVESDKDA
-542 RAISEAR
+542 RAISETR

-555 EQLGANSHVSLD
+555 EKLGANSHVSLD

-598 SLLELSTD
+598 SLLELSTN

-661 IIYNLISYIRSAME
+661 VIYNLISYIRSAME

-696 KVPRLGLVAGSYV
+696 RVPRLGLVAGSYV

-762 LKVGDVLECY
+762 LKIGDVLECY

>member
-1 MREVIR
+1 M
-7 TCIGCR
+7 G
-13 GKLPQKALVRFMC
+13 
-26 QTDGKLQI
+26 
-34 DSQKKLGGRG
+34 
-44 AYVCLSQDCIQK
+44 
-56 AFKSPKRI
+56 
-64 NSLLRVQLTSQNI
+64 
-77 TQFEQVLLQRIRK
+77 
-90 AMDTKEEKGGTT
+90 
-102 MNKAQRR
+102 KAQRR
-109 RGKPNKGSRAES
+109 RGNPAKRSREEKP
-121 HVSGTRVYELA
+121 VPGTRVYELA
-132 KEYKLTNKKLI
+132 QEYNLTNKELI
-143 ALLEEHGVRAKNGMS
+143 ALLEEHGVRVKNGMS

-165 SLIESELAGAPV
+165 SLLESELAAEPLKT
-177 ERTVS
+177 TVS
-182 TSETAVETASESE
+182 ASEDAVENAAAPEAAATPDS
-195 ETDTT
+195 
-200 NGLQVVEGTPVVD
+200 LQIVEGTTVAD
-213 LAAVLEMQPSAL
+213 LAAVLALQPSAL
-225 ILRLMKLRVMA
+225 IMRLMKLKVMA

-250 SEHLHFEAVKSK
+250 SEHLNFEAVRAK
-262 TLEEKLLTEVPDDP
+262 TLEEELLTEIPDDP
-276 QSLRPRAPVITI
+276 ESLQPRAPVVTI

-314 NITQHIGAYHVK
+314 NITQHIGAYHVT

-410 LLPED
+410 LLTED

-450 ANPSKAARGV
+450 ANPNKPARGV

-467 KERGSIATVLVQA
+467 KGRGAIATVLVQS

-509 KETGPSSPVEV
+509 KEAAPSCPVEV

-527 EAGDKFYVVESDKDA
+527 EAGDRFYVVASDKDA

-555 EQLGANSHVSLD
+555 EKLGANSHVSLD

-606 EVKINIIHQAVGGIT
+606 EVKINIIHEAVGGIT

-757 ETFDD
+757 ETFAD